1 MFSDYN
7 FNFCFSKKLVL
18 PITRLLHAFSFPGP
32 WPLSFQELSE
42 AARLPRTKHRQP
54 KLTIHDFANVTLA
67 MSDGFDRV
75 VPSPSWGLLCFA
87 LPGNFNVYLE
97 RIEVQREKLALSFDL
112 QRQNLFFETNGR
124 ERSLCSLGL
133 RQRST
138 QEKQVSKRRLKYFSL
153 TE

>member
-1 MFSDYN
+1 MENLPTRNRYLLRVCACSQKLRYN
-7 FNFCFSKKLVL
+7 DVIDICTPL
-18 PITRLLHAFSFPGP
+18 P
-32 WPLSFQELSE
+32 Q
-42 AARLPRTKHRQP
+42 
-54 KLTIHDFANVTLA
+54 IHDFANVTLA

>member
-1 MFSDYN
+1 MVSEWLFSTSYKIVKLKSY
-7 FNFCFSKKLVL
+7 FLFFCK
-18 PITRLLHAFSFPGP
+18 
-32 WPLSFQELSE
+32 
-42 AARLPRTKHRQP
+42 
-54 KLTIHDFANVTLA
+54 IHDFANVTLA

>member
-1 MFSDYN
+1 MSNQTFQTSTAN
-7 FNFCFSKKLVL
+7 Q
-18 PITRLLHAFSFPGP
+18 TLL
-32 WPLSFQELSE
+32 LSE
-42 AARLPRTKHRQP
+42 HARHSLKTGLTSLPKTLCPDSTLAQRRPGQ
-54 KLTIHDFANVTLA
+54 IHDFANVTLA

>member
-1 MFSDYN
+1 MGGCVCVCVCDGGGGVGGNDPSVR
-7 FNFCFSKKLVL
+7 SLVSHES
-18 PITRLLHAFSFPGP
+18 TP
-32 WPLSFQELSE
+32 WVGISV
-42 AARLPRTKHRQP
+42 
-54 KLTIHDFANVTLA
+54 IHDFANVTLA

>member
-1 MFSDYN
+1 MA
-7 FNFCFSKKLVL
+7 L
-18 PITRLLHAFSFPGP
+18 PNHIFVCL
-32 WPLSFQELSE
+32 FQ
-42 AARLPRTKHRQP
+42 
-54 KLTIHDFANVTLA
+54 IHDFANVTLA